1 MVDLY
6 REFYELAG
14 EYYPEDQL
22 TYSSLSGIMRKKWV
36 LRKLNELPSGN
47 LLDCG
52 CNIGRISSAWKKGE
66 VFGID
71 ISFALVLKGKRLFP
85 DISFI
90 HADLRSIDF
99 LKPDCIDNAIAIE
112 VIEHLDRVDDF
123 LQGIFKVLK
132 KNGLLLITTPG
143 YSHKR
148 PQMVKIGVL
157 KSFGIR
163 RGVNSDL
170 YLHTAYKPEELRLML
185 EKAGFAVL
193 ETGSFEFEL
202 RGWVKPFTILKQISE
217 VLAEKYFPYSALN
230 ILITR
235 WLQNLELNVYYIL
248 DLFGFGTLLRK
259 FLKQGRRSFVM
270 AKKP

>member
-1 MVDLY
+1 MVDSY

-14 EYYPEDQL
+14 RYYPEDQL
-22 TYSSLSGIMRKKWV
+22 TYSSLSGIIRKKWV
-36 LRKLNELPSGN
+36 FKKLAEMPPGK

-52 CNIGRISSAWKKGE
+52 CNIGRLSAIWKKGE
-66 VFGID
+66 VYGID
-71 ISFALVLKGKRLFP
+71 ISFSLVSKGKRLFP
-85 DISFI
+85 EINFI
-90 HADLRSIDF
+90 HGDIRSMEFLRDNSID
-99 LKPDCIDNAIAIE
+99 NVIAIE

-123 LQGIFKVLK
+123 LHGIFKVLK
-132 KNGLLLITTPG
+132 NNGLLLITTPG